1 MPILRKFQSGVMG
14 MYLFGF
20 GFVLLQI
27 TNFTSEQCD
36 SSLVSTTGRLDFNI
50 RIVGTKK
57 GGGENWQLVE
67 VKFTNLYSEVIYLNT
82 CLRVEYARDESKSLG
97 MLREVYFKI
106 VDSSTGKRVPERGT
120 FIDNWRGPSKESFVP
135 LEPNEVYLDTLYV
148 PFEGDYWLK
157 KKTKYLITAV
167 YENVFTGEEFG
178 LEGKNVWTGKV
189 ESNTIKFTFK

>member
-1 MPILRKFQSGVMG
+1 MAIFRKFQSGVRG
-14 MYLFGF
+14 VCLLGLGLLLF
-20 GFVLLQI
+20 QI
-27 TNFTSEQCD
+27 TDFTSDQCD
-36 SSLVSTTGRLDFNI
+36 SSSVATTGRLDFKI
-50 RIVGTKK
+50 RIVGSTKR
-57 GGGENWQLVE
+57 GLRGQLVE

-82 CLRVEYARDESKSLG
+82 CLRVEFARDESESLG
-97 MLREVYFKI
+97 KLREVYFKI
-106 VDSSTGKRVPERGT
+106 VDSSTGKRVSESGT

-189 ESNTIKFTFK
+189 ESNTIEFTFK